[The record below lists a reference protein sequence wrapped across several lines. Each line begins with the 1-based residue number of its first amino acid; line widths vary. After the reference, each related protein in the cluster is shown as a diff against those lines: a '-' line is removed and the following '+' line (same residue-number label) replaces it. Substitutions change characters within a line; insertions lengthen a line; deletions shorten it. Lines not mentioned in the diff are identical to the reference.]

1 MPASTPS
8 PSELLAQAQS
18 LRDRFPD
25 WLTNR
30 NPNAAQ
36 VGRENPLLPVLLKQ
50 LYPNFERPW
59 SNDACPVAVFP
70 APPSQV
76 SQPDSVLGTLTQ
88 EQVKPDPHLAAAGQK
103 YVELLQARSSYLHD
117 SATYSLVEM
126 KLGKTIK
133 LDCALGRY
141 FDAVRTCD
149 ALEWELLASLA
160 ANRLSSDPRDA
171 LKQLKLRGRV
181 HALSESPMTRPV
193 GRDSALAISTTVI
206 FRGPDGFSVLAQRRA
221 AESPSVHAGTWHVVP
236 SGMFQPVAD
245 DRVKEFSVTH
255 GFFREY
261 LEELFRAPEAPRPPT
276 GVAHDYY
283 YDNPNLVY
291 LQSLLSKGSAAHLFT
306 GMAIS
311 LMNFRAEICTLLF
324 IDSPEWYQRH
334 SIGAGGLSRLGLNED
349 EWQAG
354 MSIQPLSW
362 IHDGSPAPTDSVPPG
377 VASLWL
383 AVEMA
388 RKMGLLES

>member
-1 MPASTPS
+1 MPAPTSS

-18 LRDRFPD
+18 LRDRFPH

-59 SNDACPVAVFP
+59 SNDAYPVAVFP

-160 ANRLSSDPRDA
+160 ANRLSGDPRDA
-171 LKQLKLRGRV
+171 LNQLKLRGRV
-181 HALSESPMTRPV
+181 HALSETPLTRPV
-193 GRDSALAISTTVI
+193 GRNAAIAISTTVI
-206 FRGPDGFSVLAQRRA
+206 FRGPDGYAVLAQRRA
-221 AESPSVHAGTWHVVP
+221 ADSPSVHAGTWHVVP
-236 SGMFQPVAD
+236 SGMFQPVTGD
-245 DRVKEFSVTH
+245 IQGEFSVTH
-255 GFFREY
+255 GFYREY
-261 LEELFRAPEAPRPPT
+261 LEELFGVPEARHQKAALP
-276 GVAHDYY
+276 HDYFHA
-283 YDNPNLVY
+283 NPNLAY
-291 LQSLLSKGSAAHLFT
+291 IETLLAKGDAAHLFT
-306 GMAIS
+306 GMTVS
-311 LMNFRAEICTLLF
+311 LMNFRAEICTLLL
-324 IDSPEWYQRH
+324 IDSPEWYEMH
-334 SIGAGGLSRLGLNED
+334 SVGAGCLSRLGLNED

-362 IHDGSPAPTDSVPPG
+362 IHDGSPAATDSVPPG
-377 VASLWL
+377 AASLWL
-383 AVEMA
+383 AVRTA
-388 RKMGLLES
+388 RRMGLLKS